1 MRTILF
7 FLILASANG
16 LASNALAEELF
27 LGRVLSVDRES
38 GKLSV
43 ALIDG
48 EDNPD
53 TLNKGGKSMDV
64 TIPKDRL
71 PKRLLPG
78 NVIRIWGGVS
88 QETGALNA
96 TYLQAS
102 GRGSYGKDPTGV
114 RRRIGKSLSQ
124 FGGRGGAKGRG
135 KH

>member
-7 FLILASANG
+7 FLILAAVNG

-27 LGRVLSVDRES
+27 LCRVLSVDRES

-43 ALIDG
+43 ALIDSG
-48 EDNPD
+48 GNPD
-53 TLNKGGKSMDV
+53 IRKKGGKSIEV
-64 TIPKDRL
+64 TISKDRL

-78 NVIRIWGGVS
+78 NVIRVWGGMS

-102 GRGSYGKDPTGV
+102 GHGNYGKDPTGV